1 MKESLIRKKA
11 IQILEKKKW
20 IIWWPSKV
28 KFKQSD
34 IFGIFDIVSCYQGIY
49 YFHQVSTLDHK
60 ANKVKAIVDAKMS
73 GWVWARVSN
82 GRVFYRIFIVK
93 PGQEVEEAEI
103 RWKV

>member
-34 IFGIFDIVSCYQGIY
+34 IFGIFDMVCWEQITGHLKFIQLTTLSNLSTRRKKIQ
-49 YFHQVSTLDHK
+49 YFLK
-60 ANKVKAIVDAKMS
+60 KNKINPKITYNAGVEI
-73 GWVWARVSN
+73 WAWN
-82 GRVFYRIFIVK
+82 GNKKTFKIELI
-93 PGQEVEEAEI
+93 
-103 RWKV
+103 